1 MTHLSVAASLAFRDF
16 TLTASL
22 DTGIEGVLAL
32 FGPSGS
38 GKTTLLRV
46 IAGLERAAAGHV
58 RFGDETWQ
66 DSAARAFVPP
76 HLRGIGYVFQD
87 ARLFAHLSVG
97 NNLLYGYRRT
107 PAAERRIAPDEVIRV
122 LDLAPLLNRRVEAL
136 SGGEKQRVALG
147 RALLSCPRILLMD
160 EPLAALDLA
169 RKDEV
174 LPFIERVIE
183 EFRLPAVYV
192 SHAIDEVVRL
202 ARQIAF
208 VSAGRIVACGPLEEI
223 TSRLDL
229 RDYTSRLDAGAV
241 IPVTVAG
248 HDQANQLTRLSFPH
262 GQLLAPHIDLPV
274 GAAVRVLVRSRDVA
288 LSRVPPGQTSILN
301 VLEGKVV
308 AIDEPDGPQAHVL
321 LDIGVPLWARIMKIS
336 VRELGLAPGVTAYA
350 LIKAVA
356 VDRRSIGRPTSMDAL
371 PRPNLRE

>member
-1 MTHLSVAASLAFRDF
+1 MIRLNVSAHLAFRDF
-16 TLTASL
+16 TLDAAL
-22 DTGIEGVLAL
+22 DAEIDGVLAL

-46 IAGLERAAAGHV
+46 IAGLERAATGYV
-58 RFGDETWQ
+58 RFDGETWQ
-66 DSAARAFVPP
+66 DSAARSFVPP
-76 HLRGIGYVFQD
+76 HRRGIGYVFQD
-87 ARLFAHLSVG
+87 ARLFAHLSV
-97 NNLLYGYRRT
+97 NSNLLYGHRRT
-107 PAAERRIAPDEVIRV
+107 PASERRIVPDEVIRV
-122 LDLAPLLNRRVEAL
+122 LQLSPLLERRVEAL

-147 RALLSCPRILLMD
+147 RALLSCPRILLLD
-160 EPLAALDLA
+160 EPLTALDIA

-174 LPFIERVIE
+174 LPFIERVID
-183 EFRLPAVYV
+183 EFRLPAIYV

-241 IPVTVAG
+241 IPVTVIG
-248 HDQANQLTRLSFPH
+248 HDQANQLTRLGFPD
-262 GQLLAPHIDLPV
+262 GQLLAPHIDLPL
-274 GAAVRVLVRSRDVA
+274 GTAVRVLVRSRDVA

-356 VDRRSIGRPTSMDAL
+356 VDRRSVGRPTSMDAT
-371 PRPNLRE
+371 PRP